1 MSLGNNE
8 ELQRVVTVVQP
19 YLPYA
24 IAPIGLYGLYKLLC
38 YCVPG
43 PQHQPKLRLKDRTV
57 LITGAS
63 SGLGRALAFVFY
75 QRGAKLI
82 LTARS
87 IDKLQEL
94 CTELETEGK
103 KNGWTNEHKPEFR
116 YLDLAELSDD
126 NQAQKQLD
134 EIRSLGLNGG
144 RIDVLVNN
152 AGLTHRGTCTN
163 TNVSVQKQ
171 IMEVNLFG
179 QIAVT
184 KALYDSIPDDGAI
197 LTIGSLQSRIA
208 VPYRS
213 AYSASKHAIQ
223 AYMDCLRCE
232 ARPQLQILFV
242 NVSYINTGFGSRA
255 LTKDG
260 SKHNQEDYNQKKGYA
275 PEYVAKN
282 VVEALENRQTELI
295 LAPFVQR
302 LAMILRLFA
311 PNLLFWVLHRRGQK
325 LLEHEKVD

>member
-1 MSLGNNE
+1 MSFGNNE
-8 ELQRVVTVVQP
+8 EFQRLLQAVQP

-24 IAPIGLYGLYKLLC
+24 AAPIGLYGVYKLLC
-38 YCVPG
+38 YLVPG
-43 PQHQPKLRLKDRTV
+43 PQHQPRLNLKNRTV

-82 LTARS
+82 CTARS

-94 CTELETEGK
+94 CVELEAEGL
-103 KNGWTNEHKPEFR
+103 KNGWKNENKPEFR
-116 YLDLAELSDD
+116 YLDLAELSDES
-126 NQAQKQLD
+126 QSQKQFS
-134 EIRSLGLNGG
+134 EIRSLALNGV
-144 RIDVLVNN
+144 IDVVVNN
-152 AGLTHRGTCTN
+152 AGLTHRGTCIN
-163 TNVSVQKQ
+163 TDLKVQKQ
-171 IMEVNLFG
+171 VMEINLFG

-184 KALYDSIPDDGAI
+184 KALYDIIPDDGAI
-197 LTIGSLQSRIA
+197 VTIGSLQSKIA

-232 ARPQLQILFV
+232 GRPQLQVLFV

-255 LTKDG
+255 LTHDG
-260 SKHNQEDYNQKKGYA
+260 GKMGKEDASQLKGYS
-275 PEYVAKN
+275 PQYVAKN
-282 VVEALENRQTELI
+282 VVNALENRETELV
-295 LAPFVQR
+295 LAPFIQK

-311 PNLLFWVLHRRGQK
+311 PNLLFWILHRRGQK
-325 LLEHEKVD
+325 LLEHEKAD